1 MHNRPELVADIAGR
15 MMRWVSQPALKDGRN
30 IGGPRPPQVAARTLA
45 LAYVAGTTG
54 NLSATKLARRLRMT
68 PRRFAAYTAEARREF
83 GLRNPH
89 FSGHG
94 WNFKN
99 HNAA

>member
-1 MHNRPELVADIAGR
+1 MEQRAELVAEVAGR
-15 MMRWVSQPALKDGRN
+15 MMRWVTQPALRDGRN

-54 NLSATKLARRLRMT
+54 DLSATKLARRLRMT
-68 PRRFAAYTAEARREF
+68 PRRFATYTAEARREF

-94 WNFKN
+94 WNFRKIP
-99 HNAA
+99 H

>member
-15 MMRWVSQPALKDGRN
+15 MMWWFSQPALKDGRN
-30 IGGPRPPQVAARTLA
+30 IGGQRPVAARTY
-45 LAYVAGTTG
+45 AYVAGTTG
-54 NLSATKLARRLRMT
+54 NLSATRLADRLRTT
-68 PRRFAAYTAEARREF
+68 PRRFAAYTEEARKDF

-94 WNFKN
+94 WNFGAKN
-99 HNAA
+99 S